1 MRLRPGA
8 VRGIIATISQ
18 ALSSSRMPTNTPEHR
33 VAARTREIED
43 EYLEILQR
51 LAAVAEFRDQET
63 GEHPRRVGRL
73 AGLVAEQIGL
83 AAELVDNIRRA
94 APLHDI
100 GLIGIPDD
108 IMLKESAL
116 TEEEQQMMRE
126 HVAIG
131 GRILAGG
138 QSPVLQTAQ
147 SIALCHHER
156 WRGRGYPNG
165 LAGERIPIEAR
176 IVGMVDSF
184 EALTHDRP
192 FRPAWTLQKTLA
204 FIGDESGGLF
214 DPQVVTAFLK
224 LRRAGVDL
232 LSAE

>member
-1 MRLRPGA
+1 
-8 VRGIIATISQ
+8 
-18 ALSSSRMPTNTPEHR
+18 
-33 VAARTREIED
+33 VAERTREIED
-43 EYLEILQR
+43 EHLEVLQR
-51 LAAVAEFRDQET
+51 LAAVAEFRDRET

-73 AGLVAEQIGL
+73 AGLIAEQLGL
-83 AAELVDNIRRA
+83 PAEVVDNIRRA

-100 GLIGIPDD
+100 GLIGIPDA
-108 IMLKESAL
+108 IMLKETSL
-116 TEEEQQMMRE
+116 TEEEQRIMRT

-131 GRILAGG
+131 ARILAGG
-138 QSPVLQTAQ
+138 QSELLQTAQ
-147 SIALCHHER
+147 RIALSHHER
-156 WRGRGYPNG
+156 WTGRGYPNG

-184 EALTHDRP
+184 EALTHERP

-204 FIGDESGGLF
+204 FIGDESGVLF

>member
-1 MRLRPGA
+1 M
-8 VRGIIATISQ
+8 
-18 ALSSSRMPTNTPEHR
+18 SSSRMSPNTLEQR
-33 VAARTREIED
+33 VAERTREIED
-43 EYLEILQR
+43 EHVEVLQR
-51 LAAVAEFRDQET
+51 LAAVAEFRVHEM
-63 GEHPRRVGRL
+63 GEHPQRVGRL

-83 AAELVDNIRRA
+83 SAEVVDNIRRA

-100 GLIGIPDD
+100 GLIGIPDA
-108 IMLKESAL
+108 IMLKETSL
-116 TEEEQQMMRE
+116 TEQEQRIMRT

-131 GRILAGG
+131 ARILAGG
-138 QSPVLQTAQ
+138 QSALLQTAER
-147 SIALCHHER
+147 IAFSHHER
-156 WRGRGYPNG
+156 WTGKGYPNG
-165 LAGERIPIEAR
+165 LAAERIPIEAR

-192 FRPAWTLQKTLA
+192 FRPAWSLQKTLA

>member
-1 MRLRPGA
+1 MA
-8 VRGIIATISQ
+8 
-18 ALSSSRMPTNTPEHR
+18 E
-33 VAARTREIED
+33 RTREIED
-43 EYLEILQR
+43 EHLEVLQR
-51 LAAVAEFRDQET
+51 LAAVAEFRDRET

-73 AGLVAEQIGL
+73 AGLIAEQLGL
-83 AAELVDNIRRA
+83 PAEVVDNIRRA

-100 GLIGIPDD
+100 GLIGIPDA
-108 IMLKESAL
+108 IMLKETSL
-116 TEEEQQMMRE
+116 TEEEQRIMRT

-131 GRILAGG
+131 ARILAGG
-138 QSPVLQTAQ
+138 QSELLQTAQ
-147 SIALCHHER
+147 RIALSHHER
-156 WRGRGYPNG
+156 WTGRGYPNG

-184 EALTHDRP
+184 EALTHERP

-204 FIGDESGGLF
+204 FIGDESGVLF

>member
-1 MRLRPGA
+1 
-8 VRGIIATISQ
+8 
-18 ALSSSRMPTNTPEHR
+18 MPTNTLEQR
-33 VAARTREIED
+33 VAERTREIED
-43 EYLEILQR
+43 EHVDVLQR
-51 LAAVAEFRDQET
+51 LAAVAEFRDRET
-63 GEHPRRVGRL
+63 DAHPQRVGRL

-83 AAELVDNIRRA
+83 TAEVVDNIRRA
-94 APLHDI
+94 ASLHDI
-100 GLIGIPDD
+100 GLIGIPDA
-108 IMLKESAL
+108 IMLKETAL
-116 TEEEQQMMRE
+116 TENEQQIMRT
-126 HVAIG
+126 HVEIG
-131 GRILAGG
+131 ASILAGG
-138 QSPVLQTAQ
+138 QSALLQAAQ
-147 SIALCHHER
+147 RIALSHHER
-156 WRGRGYPNG
+156 WTGRGYPDG

-204 FIGDESGGLF
+204 FIGDESGVLF